1 METTKKEMKLQKK
14 AYKKVKRR
22 LVTPWK
28 TLALIC
34 AVLTAILAPVNIVLG
49 MFDNTLSLLIPGNS
63 FWELENRDDN
73 AVYYDGMGVSQA
85 ERLEAGQALC
95 YEVEAEGAALLLNNG
110 ALPLAQGAKVS
121 TLSVNSVDLTYGGTG
136 SGNVDASKADDLK
149 AALEKSGFEV
159 NPTLWDWY
167 SSKEAEQLKTAAAE
181 GGTGGENAT
190 LGGQAPISEIDPADY
205 PAEVKD
211 SVASYGDAVI
221 ITFSRVG
228 GEGYD
233 CAFPGYVDGDGVTS
247 QLNYLALNE
256 KERALMAYADGLK
269 KEGRISSIIVLI
281 NTSNALQVDFLKD
294 YEVDACLWVGGL
306 GISGTNAVTDILAGS
321 VNPSGSLVDTY
332 CYDNLS
338 SAAMHNYIA
347 LEYTNFDG
355 QVPDQA
361 SSYMVYQEG
370 IYVGHKY
377 YETRYFDAVMG
388 QGNAGDYAAQYGKEV
403 AFTFGYGLS
412 YTTFE
417 YSNMTVAEGV
427 NENGEKCYNVAVTV
441 TNTGDMA
448 GKETVQV
455 YLSSPY
461 TQYDIDNK
469 IEKAAVQLVGFG
481 KTQILEPGAS
491 QVLTVQVDERD
502 MAAYDAYGAK
512 TYILDAGTYYLTA
525 ATDAHDAVN
534 NVLAAHGKT
543 TADGMDADGKAQL
556 VYGWD
561 MEFDAETYSKSL
573 NGTEITNQLEDSD
586 PNLYYGEEVVTFL
599 SRSDWSGTWREN
611 IELEIIEK
619 MVDELALDR
628 WTGIGRD
635 FYDYPAEWEN
645 MPVLNAANGLTL
657 YDMFNMDED
666 SDGIMAAKD
675 YDDPAWAKLLENLT
689 MEELISVG
697 DCFHWRHAVP
707 SVNAP
712 GSRDENGPQGLTVSL
727 FGGGLVTTEGES
739 AEATAFTSE
748 DVMTA
753 TFNTELMYR
762 VGQMIAYDCL
772 DAGVSCLYG
781 PGANTH
787 RTPYGGRNFEYYS
800 EDGFLAGEMAYAEV
814 SALLDHGIDVVF
826 KHFAL
831 NDTEQ
836 DRLGQAAWLTEQTA
850 REVYL
855 KAFQKALEE
864 NEGRG
869 GIMTAYTRWGTT
881 WSGYNQKLMSGI
893 LRGEW
898 GNKAMYITDN
908 ILTEYCD
915 ASAAIVAGGVTCF
928 DAMMSYALD
937 DLNATVGGATAD
949 PIVVNALVEAM
960 HHNLYAIINSAAMN
974 GVGENTVVR
983 QIVPKILRTVK
994 TITIV
999 VAILAVFF
1007 IALWIIRSRK
1017 LKKTEEYQA
1026 YKAAKLNRKASKKA

>member
-1 METTKKEMKLQKK
+1 MAKPYKQEKK
-14 AYKKVKRR
+14 AYKKAKRR
-22 LVTPWK
+22 YVTLWK
-28 TLALIC
+28 TVALLCVI
-34 AVLTAILAPVNIVLG
+34 LTVIMIPVNVVLG
-49 MFDNTLSLLIPGNS
+49 MFDNTLSLLLPGNT
-63 FWELENRDDN
+63 FWELENKD
-73 AVYYDGMGVSQA
+73 ASAIYSPGMGVSQA
-85 ERLEAGQALC
+85 ERLVAGQALC
-95 YEVEAEGAALLLNNG
+95 YEVESEGAALLLNNG

-136 SGNVDASKADDLK
+136 SGNVDASKADNLK

-167 SSKEAEQLKTAAAE
+167 TSDEAEDLKDAAAE

-190 LGGQAPISEIDPADY
+190 LGGQAPISEITPDNYPAD
-205 PAEVKD
+205 VKD
-211 SVASYGDAVI
+211 SIAAYGDAVI

-233 CAFPGYVDGDGVTS
+233 CAFPGYEDGDGVVT
-247 QLNYLALNE
+247 QFNYLALNDN
-256 KERALMAYADGLK
+256 ERALMSYADGLK
-269 KEGRISSIIVLI
+269 KEGKIKSIIVLI

-294 YEVDACLWVGGL
+294 YDVDACLWVGGL
-306 GISGTNAVTDILAGS
+306 GISGTNAVTDILAGK

-338 SAAMHNYIA
+338 SPAMHNYIA
-347 LEYTNFDG
+347 LQYANYNG
-355 QVPDQA
+355 QVPAQA
-361 SSYMVYQEG
+361 STYMVYQEG
-370 IYVGHKY
+370 IYVGYKY

-388 QGNAGDYAAQYGKEV
+388 QGNAGDYAEQYGREV
-403 AFTFGYGLS
+403 AYTFGYGLS

-417 YSNMTVAEGV
+417 YSNMTVQTGLNA
-427 NENGEKCYNVAVTV
+427 NGEKCYNVSVTV
-441 TNTGDMA
+441 TNTGSVD

-469 IEKAAVQLVGFG
+469 VEKAAVQLVGFG
-481 KTQILEPGAS
+481 KTAILAPGAS
-491 QVLTVQVDERD
+491 ETLTIQVDERD
-502 MAAYDAYGAK
+502 LASYDAYGAK
-512 TYILDAGTYYLTA
+512 TYILDEGTYYLTA

-543 TADGMDADGKAQL
+543 TADGMDAEGKAHL

-561 MEFDAETYSKSL
+561 LAFDSDTYSKSL
-573 NGTEITNQLEDSD
+573 NGTEITNQLDHAD
-586 PNLYYGEEVVTFL
+586 PNLYYGEDVVTFL
-599 SRSDWSGTWREN
+599 SRNDWSGTWREN
-611 IELEIIEK
+611 IELAIIEK
-619 MVDELALDR
+619 MVDELAIDR

-635 FYDYPAEWEN
+635 FYAYPAEWEN
-645 MPVLNAANGLTL
+645 LPVLNAANGLTL

-666 SDGIMAAKD
+666 QDGVMAHKD
-675 YDDPAWAKLLENLT
+675 YDDPAWNALLQNLT
-689 MEELISVG
+689 MEELIRVG

-727 FGGGLVTTEGES
+727 FGGGLVTMEGES

-772 DAGVSCLYG
+772 DASVSCLYG

-787 RTPYGGRNFEYYS
+787 RSPYGGRNFEYYS

-836 DRLGQAAWLTEQTA
+836 DRLGQAAWLTEQSA
-850 REVYL
+850 REIYL

-864 NEGRG
+864 NDGRG

-881 WSGYNQKLMSGI
+881 WSGFNQNLMSGI

-898 GNKAMYITDN
+898 GNQAMYITDN

-928 DAMMSYALD
+928 DAMMSYATD
-937 DLNATVGGATAD
+937 DLKETVGGSNPD

-960 HHNLYAIINSAAMN
+960 HHNLYTIINSAAMN
-974 GVGENTVVR
+974 GVGENTTVK
-983 QIVPKILRTVK
+983 QITPAIIRTVK
-994 TITIV
+994 TVTMV
-999 VAILAVFF
+999 LGILSLAF
-1007 IALWIIRSRK
+1007 IALWILGARK
-1017 LKKTEEYQA
+1017 LRKTEQYAA
-1026 YKAAKLNRKASKKA
+1026 YKAAKKAYKASK

>member
-1 METTKKEMKLQKK
+1 MVKPYRQEKK
-14 AYKKVKRR
+14 AYKKAKRR
-22 LVTPWK
+22 LVAPWK
-28 TLALIC
+28 TLAVIC
-34 AVLTAILAPVNIVLG
+34 AVLTAVMAPMNIALG
-49 MFDNTLSLLIPGNS
+49 MFDNTISLLVPGNS
-63 FWELENRDDN
+63 FWELENADAN
-73 AVYYDGMGVSQA
+73 AVYYEGMGVSQA
-85 ERLEAGQALC
+85 ERLEAGNALC
-95 YEVEAEGAALLLNNG
+95 YEVESEGAALLLNNG
-110 ALPLAQGAKVS
+110 ALPLAEGAKVS

-136 SGNVDASKADDLK
+136 SGNVDASKADNLK

-159 NPTLWDWY
+159 NATLWDWY
-167 SSKEAEQLKTAAAE
+167 NGKDAAALKKAASE

-190 LGGQAPISEIDPADY
+190 LGGQAPISEIDPANY
-205 PAEVKD
+205 PADVKD
-211 SVASYGDAVI
+211 SIAAYGDAVI

-233 CAFPGYVDGDGVTS
+233 CAFPGYVDGDGITT
-247 QLNYLALNE
+247 QFNYLALNE
-256 KERALMAYADGLK
+256 NERALMAYADGLK
-269 KEGRISSIIVLI
+269 KEGMISSIVVLI
-281 NTSNALQVDFLKD
+281 NTSNSLQVDFLKD
-294 YEVDACLWVGGL
+294 YDVDACLWVGGL
-306 GISGTNAVTDILAGS
+306 GISGTNAVTDILAGR

-338 SAAMHNYIA
+338 SPAMHNYIA
-347 LEYTNFDG
+347 LEYANFDG

-361 SSYMVYQEG
+361 STYMVYQEG

-388 QGNAGDYAAQYGKEV
+388 QGNAGDYAEQYGREV
-403 AFTFGYGLS
+403 AFTFGHGLS

-417 YSNMTVAEGV
+417 YSGMTVTEGV
-427 NENGEKCYNVAVTV
+427 NENGEKCCNVSVTV

-455 YLSSPY
+455 YLSAPY
-461 TQYDIDNK
+461 TQYDIDNR
-469 IEKAAVQLVGFG
+469 IEKAAVSLVGFG
-481 KTQILEPGAS
+481 KTQILAPGAS
-491 QVLTVQVDERD
+491 EVLTVQVDERD
-502 MAAYDAYGAK
+502 LASYDAYGAK

-525 ATDAHDAVN
+525 ATDAHDAAN

-543 TADGMDADGKAQL
+543 TADGMDAEGKAHL
-556 VYGWD
+556 VYSWE
-561 MEFDAETYSKSL
+561 MEFDKDTYSKSL
-573 NGTEITNQLEDSD
+573 NGTEITNQLDHAD

-599 SRSDWSGTWREN
+599 SRNDWSGTWREN
-611 IELEIIEK
+611 IQLEIIEK

-635 FYDYPAEWEN
+635 FYDYPAEWEE
-645 MPVLNAANGLTL
+645 MPILDAANGLTL
-657 YDMFNMDED
+657 YDMFTMDED
-666 SDGIMAAKD
+666 KDGVAAAQD
-675 YDDPAWAKLLENLT
+675 YDDPAWAELLENLT
-689 MEELISVG
+689 MEELMSVG

-727 FGGGLVTTEGES
+727 FGGGLVTMDGES

-772 DAGVSCLYG
+772 DARVSCLYG

-800 EDGFLAGEMAYAEV
+800 EDGFLAGEMAWAEV

-864 NEGRG
+864 NDGRG

-881 WSGYNQKLMSGI
+881 WSGYNQNLMTGI

-898 GNKAMYITDN
+898 GNRAMYITDN
-908 ILTEYCD
+908 ILTTYCD
-915 ASAAIVAGGVTCF
+915 ASAAIVAGGVSCF
-928 DAMMSYALD
+928 DAMMSYATD
-937 DLNATVGGATAD
+937 DLKETIGGETPD

-960 HHNLYAIINSAAMN
+960 HHNLYTIINSAAMN
-974 GVGENTVVR
+974 GIGADTVVR
-983 QIVPKILRTVK
+983 
-994 TITIV
+994 TITPGILGVVKNATYVIAGVAALFIV
-999 VAILAVFF
+999 
-1007 IALWIIRSRK
+1007 LWSIGSRK
-1017 LKKTEEYQA
+1017 LKKTQAYKA
-1026 YKAAKLNRKASKKA
+1026 YKAAKKAYKASKKA

>member
-1 METTKKEMKLQKK
+1 MKTIM
-14 AYKKVKRR
+14 RIISTI
-22 LVTPWK
+22 LV
-28 TLALIC
+28 
-34 AVLTAILAPVNIVLG
+34 VLFVIMIPVNVVVR
-49 MFDNTLSLLIPGNS
+49 MFDNTIALLIAGNS
-63 FWELENRDDN
+63 FWELENEDPN
-73 AVYYDGMGVSQA
+73 AIYFPGMGKTQE
-85 ERLEAGQALC
+85 ERLELGKELC
-95 YEVEAEGAALLLNNG
+95 YEVESEGAALLLNNG
-110 ALPLAQGAKVS
+110 ALPLAKDAKIS

-136 SGNVDASKADDLK
+136 SGNVDASKADNLK
-149 AALEKSGFEV
+149 AALEKSGFKV

-167 SSKEAEQLKTAAAE
+167 TSEEAEEFKAAASE
-181 GGTGGENAT
+181 GGGGGENDL
-190 LGGQAPISEIDPADY
+190 LGGQAPIVEINPSNY
-205 PAEVKD
+205 PASVKD
-211 SVASYGDAVI
+211 SINEYSNALV

-233 CAFPGYVDGDGVTS
+233 CSFPGYEGVENAP
-247 QLNYLALNE
+247 NYLALNDN
-256 KERALMAYADGLK
+256 ERALLAYAEEVKATTGAK
-269 KEGRISSIIVLI
+269 IIVLI

-294 YEVDACLWVGGL
+294 YDVDACMWVGGL
-306 GISGTNAVTDILAGS
+306 GISGTNAVTDILAGK

-338 SAAMHNYIA
+338 SPAMHNFLA
-347 LEYTNFDG
+347 LQYTNFNG

-361 SSYMVYQEG
+361 STYMVYQEG
-370 IYVGHKY
+370 IYVGYKY

-388 QGNAGDYAAQYGKEV
+388 QGNAGEYAKQYGNEV

-412 YTTFE
+412 YTTFT
-417 YSNMTVAEGV
+417 YSDMTVEEGV
-427 NENGEKCYNVAVTV
+427 NKYGEKCYNVTVTV
-441 TNTGDMA
+441 NNVGPVD

-469 IEKAAVQLVGFG
+469 VEKAAVQLVGFG
-481 KTQILEPGAS
+481 KTGVIKAGES
-491 QVLTVQVDERD
+491 ETITIQVDERD
-502 MAAYDAYGAK
+502 LASYDAYGAK
-512 TYILDAGTYYLTA
+512 TYILDAGTYHLTA

-543 TADGMDADGKAQL
+543 TADGMDAEGKANL
-556 VYGWD
+556 VHSWD
-561 MEFDAETYSKSL
+561 MEFDATTYSKSI
-573 NGTEITNQLEDSD
+573 NGTEITNQLDHAD
-586 PNLYYGEEVVTFL
+586 PNLYYGENVVTFL

-611 IELEIIEK
+611 IELAIIEK
-619 MVDELALDR
+619 MIPELALDR

-635 FYDYPAEWEN
+635 FYEYPAEWEN
-645 MPVLNAANGLTL
+645 MPILDAKNGLTL

-666 SDGIMAAKD
+666 QDGTPAAKD
-675 YDDPAWAKLLENLT
+675 YDDPAWSKLLENLT
-689 MEELISVG
+689 MEELIKVG
-697 DCFHWRHAVP
+697 DCFHWRHPVP

-727 FGGGLVTTEGES
+727 FGGGLVTMEGKK

-753 TFNTELMYR
+753 TFNRELMYE
-762 VGQMIAYDCL
+762 VGRMIAYDCL
-772 DAGVSCLYG
+772 DAKVSCLYG

-800 EDGFLAGEMAYAEV
+800 EDGFLAGEMAYEEV
-814 SALLDHGIDVVF
+814 SALLNHGIDVVF

-831 NDTEQ
+831 NDSEQ
-836 DRLGQAAWLTEQTA
+836 DRLGQAAWLTEQSA
-850 REVYL
+850 REIYL

-864 NEGRG
+864 NNGRG

-881 WSGYNQKLMSGI
+881 WSGYNQNLMSGI

-937 DLNATVGGATAD
+937 DLNETVGGKEPD
-949 PIVVNALVEAM
+949 PVVVNALVEAM
-960 HHNLYAIINSAAMN
+960 HHNLYTIINSAAMN
-974 GVGENTVVR
+974 GVGENT
-983 QIVPKILRTVK
+983 TVK
-994 TITIV
+994 AINPAIV
-999 VAILAVFF
+999 NTVLYAT
-1007 IALWIIRSRK
+1007 IALGVLGIGGCIVFRK
-1017 LKKTEEYQA
+1017 KKTA
-1026 YKAAKLNRKASKKA
+1026 RGLFF